1 MFMNFKI
8 LLLFKK
14 VKWASAYELRMN
26 VLSIQQVHKIVFLL

>member
-14 VKWASAYELRMN
+14 VKWASAYELRMIF
-26 VLSIQQVHKIVFLL
+26 LLMQQVHKTVFLL